1 MSSISPKKSSAR
13 TWIKIKDNG
22 PGISPYLMKE
32 TLTSFGLTSEMKKNV
47 NEVGAFSLADHGISL
62 KLSTLRLGETGLI
75 ITKTNP

>member
-1 MSSISPKKSSAR
+1 
-13 TWIKIKDNG
+13 
-22 PGISPYLMKE
+22 MKE